1 MRDAKGDTMYGDCSG
16 CGAFGPFGEVESRP
30 ATFQDSKR
38 RPRSGPLGLLRRLSL
53 AIAAGLPIVTAP
65 GAPSAAM
72 VDWLVLLVDASES
85 IDSHEYRLQRQ
96 AYVDVLQDP
105 GIGLLLE
112 GARIAIVEFATT
124 PQLVVAWTDD
134 PGRAARAYAGHSRGI
149 RGPGPESLT
158 GIARA
163 LALALDL
170 LEGKAGRKV
179 IDISGDGPDN
189 VDWFAG
195 VWSQRRRA
203 RHLQIEINGLAIP
216 TPEEPNIDLYYGE
229 NLITGFLEIS
239 REHVDFERALL
250 TKMHIEIAGAV
261 PE

>member
-1 MRDAKGDTMYGDCSG
+1 MQKAYDVIARVAVHSG
-16 CGAFGPFGEVESRP
+16 HPARSKACREAESRTP
-30 ATFQDSKR
+30 TGAT
-38 RPRSGPLGLLRRLSL
+38 RSGPLDLLRRLGL

-65 GAPSAAM
+65 GASSAAM
-72 VDWLVLLVDASES
+72 VDWLVLLIDASES
-85 IDSHEYRLQRQ
+85 IEPQEYRLQRQ
-96 AYVDVLQDP
+96 AYVNVLQDP

-112 GARIAIVEFATT
+112 GAKIAILEFATT
-124 PQLVVAWTDD
+124 PQVVVAWSDA
-134 PGRAARAYAGHSRGI
+134 GRAARAYAGHSLSI

-163 LALALDL
+163 LALALDM

-203 RHLQIEINGLAIP
+203 RQLRIEINGLAIP
-216 TPEEPNIDLYYGE
+216 TPEEPSIDLYYGE
-229 NLITGFLEIS
+229 NVITGFLEIS

-250 TKMHIEIAGAV
+250 TKMQIEIAGAV